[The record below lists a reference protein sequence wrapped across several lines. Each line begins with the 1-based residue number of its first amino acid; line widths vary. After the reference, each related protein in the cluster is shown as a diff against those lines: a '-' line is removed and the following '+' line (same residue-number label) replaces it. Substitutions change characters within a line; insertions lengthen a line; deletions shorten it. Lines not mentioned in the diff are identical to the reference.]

1 MKRIIYFTML
11 LICTMPALA
20 SCQNNSNQKQE
31 EAKDQAKTKSL
42 VAYFSATGNTKKVS
56 LQIAK
61 LTGADVY
68 FIEPAHPYAENPYDD
83 SEQIKKEAYQDLRP
97 AVKNLLSKESMAQ
110 YDTLYIGS
118 PIWWHQPAMVV
129 CTFLDAYDLSD
140 KVIIP
145 FFTYEADSYLNESM
159 QKIYKLTPNSNH
171 IPTTLPEDL
180 NPEDITTPG
189 SPDDAGIDMPGDAD
203 GVEEWLHRIGL
214 IK

>member
-1 MKRIIYFTML
+1 MKRIIYLTML
-11 LICTMPALA
+11 LFCTMPALA
-20 SCQNNSNQKQE
+20 SCQNNFHQKQ
-31 EAKDQAKTKSL
+31 EAKDQVKTKSL
-42 VAYFSATGNTKKVS
+42 VSYFSATGNTEKVAR
-56 LQIAK
+56 QIAK
-61 LTGADVY
+61 LTGADIH
-68 FIEPAHPYAENPYDD
+68 FIEPAQPYAENPYDD
-83 SEQIKKEAYQDLRP
+83 SELIKKEAYHDLRP
-97 AVKNLLSKESMAQ
+97 AVKNLLSKDSIAQ

-145 FFTYEADSYLNESM
+145 FFTYGADSYLNESM

-189 SPDDAGIDMPGDAD
+189 SPDDAGIDMPGNAD
-203 GVEEWLHRIGL
+203 GVETWLHRLGL
-214 IK
+214 MK